1 MARKPV
7 TDGGKRE
14 KIVVAAMKFFLEK
27 GYDGTSIRAIMKK
40 AGGEVG
46 LFYYYFNNKDD
57 VFDKALDLFFASY
70 QNSFAEITDS
80 AYRDPFRALTRFF
93 EYMKAETVRFRDK
106 YAANIHRTVRWAIRE
121 RTLTIVTPY
130 IRQIIGVL
138 AELGATPPLNLDVAA
153 VMLAHGV
160 GSMIL
165 HEDSEWVEQIT
176 AEVQKAVHLI
186 MGLEPEYAELMFP
199 VSPMQKDIS
208 SLVKL
213 AEGMKQY
220 FPGFEQSEF
229 ETQLKAKAENHEV
242 LAIRNRE
249 NAVGCIAFSHEKNE
263 IDFLAVDPEYRRSGI
278 ASRLLI
284 TAMSEFSA
292 GTEVSVVT
300 YREGDSLGTEARR
313 FYQKSGFHDGELLTA
328 FGYPCQRLIGKVPS
342 SVLKV
347 N

>member
-1 MARKPV
+1 MAKKPV
-7 TDGGKRE
+7 ADGGKRE
-14 KIVVAAMKFFLEK
+14 EIVAAAMECFLEK

-46 LFYYYFNNKDD
+46 LFYYYFSNKDD
-57 VFDKALDLFFASY
+57 VFDKALDLFFAGY
-70 QNSFAEITDS
+70 QKSFAEIAES

-93 EYMKAETVRFRDK
+93 EYMKVETIHFRDK
-106 YAANIHRTVRWAIRE
+106 YATNIHRTVRWAIRE
-121 RTLTIVTPY
+121 HTLTIVTPY

-138 AELGATPPLNLDVAA
+138 ADLGAKPPLNLDVAA

-186 MGLEPEYAELMFP
+186 MGLELEYAELMFP
-199 VSPMQKDIS
+199 VSPIQEDIP

-229 ETQLKAKAENHEV
+229 KTQLKAKSENREV
-242 LAIRNRE
+242 LVIRHQK
-249 NAVGCIAFSHEKNE
+249 NAVGCIAFSHERNE
-263 IDFLAVDPEYRRSGI
+263 IDFLAVDPEYRHSGI

-284 TAMSEFSA
+284 TAMSEFAA
-292 GTEVSVVT
+292 GKEVSVVT
-300 YREGDSLGTEARR
+300 YREGDSLGTGARR
-313 FYQKSGFHDGELLTA
+313 FYQKFGFHDGELLTA
-328 FGYPCQRLIGKVPS
+328 FGYPCQRLIGKAPS
-342 SVLKV
+342 SVFKA

>member
-130 IRQIIGVL
+130 IL
-138 AELGATPPLNLDVAA
+138 
-153 VMLAHGV
+153 
-160 GSMIL
+160 S
-165 HEDSEWVEQIT
+165 
-176 AEVQKAVHLI
+176 LI
-186 MGLEPEYAELMFP
+186 H
-199 VSPMQKDIS
+199 I
-208 SLVKL
+208 
-213 AEGMKQY
+213 
-220 FPGFEQSEF
+220 
-229 ETQLKAKAENHEV
+229 
-242 LAIRNRE
+242 
-249 NAVGCIAFSHEKNE
+249 
-263 IDFLAVDPEYRRSGI
+263 
-278 ASRLLI
+278 
-284 TAMSEFSA
+284 
-292 GTEVSVVT
+292 
-300 YREGDSLGTEARR
+300 
-313 FYQKSGFHDGELLTA
+313 
-328 FGYPCQRLIGKVPS
+328 
-342 SVLKV
+342 
-347 N
+347 